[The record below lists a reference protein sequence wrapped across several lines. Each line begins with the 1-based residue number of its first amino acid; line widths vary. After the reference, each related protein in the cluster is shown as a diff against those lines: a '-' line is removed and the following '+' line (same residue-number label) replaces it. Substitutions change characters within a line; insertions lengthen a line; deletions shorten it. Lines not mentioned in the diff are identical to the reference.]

1 LSPDAGDACRV
12 CGAGAGTA
20 FAHKDGYQFARCG
33 QCGFVYLD
41 PMPTSETLAALYDGG
56 GGGITAEA
64 YPKAASRLRRARI
77 RALRLHRH
85 LGGRDALDI
94 GCGGGF
100 MVEAMGWLG
109 ARAVGVDI
117 DSQAIAYAARR
128 FPRRR
133 FVDADFDD
141 FAGHGLSFDFVH
153 ASEVM
158 EHVPNITRF
167 MDVLAA
173 ITRPG
178 GRVFITTPDIGHR
191 RVPHDVT
198 AWDMFS
204 PPTHV
209 QFFDAT
215 TIALL
220 FERHGFRLRRR
231 YLKLKP
237 GLQVL
242 AERI

>member
-1 LSPDAGDACRV
+1 MSQASVCRV
-12 CGAGAGTA
+12 CGAAPGAP
-20 FAHKDGYQFARCG
+20 FARKDGYDFARCG

-41 PMPTSETLAALYDGG
+41 PMPTSEALATLYDGG
-56 GGGITAEA
+56 TSGGISADA
-64 YPKAASRLRRARI
+64 YPKADSRLRRARI
-77 RALRLHRH
+77 RALRFVHH
-85 LGGRDALDI
+85 LRGRDALDI

-100 MVEAMGWLG
+100 MTEAMGGFG

-117 DSQAIAYAARR
+117 DPQAIAYASRR

-133 FVDADFDD
+133 FFDQNFDD
-141 FAGHGLSFDFVH
+141 FATNGLTFDFVH

-158 EHVPNITRF
+158 EHVPDIGQF
-167 MDVLAA
+167 MAVLAK

-191 RVPHDVT
+191 RVPADVT

-209 QFFDAT
+209 QFFDRT
-215 TIALL
+215 TITIL
-220 FERHGFRLRRR
+220 FERHGFRIRRR
-231 YLKLKP
+231 FFKLKP
-237 GLQVL
+237 GLQIL
-242 AERI
+242 AEKV